1 MSLDG
6 LSREAA
12 VFSLEI
18 VRTAGLVSATPIL
31 FSSAPARVRGAV
43 ALLLALVSHAAN
55 GPSQGGTPSAAG
67 GVAPPSIDS
76 FEQVALSAP
85 CELLIGV
92 AMGMVMR
99 FLLAIAEIM
108 GDAISPVLGLNAVTL
123 FDPQSQLH
131 ETPVTRILRMLM
143 LLLALLMGIH
153 RVLLSALIQS
163 FRVIPVGVLV
173 DPSLATPELIRLS
186 GVAIAAGVR
195 LAIPVLAV
203 LMIIQIGLAFVSRAA
218 PSLQLFSIGFGI
230 TIFAGGAIIFSSLHD
245 FAREFERELSQMGV
259 GIEAVLSTML
269 KN

>member
-12 VFSLEI
+12 ILSLEI
-18 VRTAGLVSATPIL
+18 VRTAGFVTATPIL

-43 ALLLALVSHAAN
+43 ALLLALVSH
-55 GPSQGGTPSAAG
+55 
-67 GVAPPSIDS
+67 GVRGAPGVGIPAPNLDS

-85 CELLIGV
+85 CELLIG
-92 AMGMVMR
+92 AAIGLVMR
-99 FLLAIAEIM
+99 FLLSIAEVM

-123 FDPQSQLH
+123 FDPQSQSH
-131 ETPVTRILRMLM
+131 ETPVTRILRMLL

-153 RVLLSALIQS
+153 RVLLSAVIQS
-163 FRVIPVGVLV
+163 FRVIPVGTLV

-186 GVAIAAGVR
+186 GVAITAGVR

-203 LMIIQIGLAFVSRAA
+203 LTIIQIGLAFVSRAA

-230 TIFAGGAIIFSSLHD
+230 TIFAGGAVIFSSLHD
-245 FAREFERELSQMGV
+245 LAREFERELSQMGS
-259 GIEAVLSTML
+259 GIESVLSAML
-269 KN
+269 RN